1 MIGFIVGLL
10 VVVASIAIIYLI
22 GFISAKYILK
32 EPIKILDGVD
42 IFLNG
47 FLFIG
52 TIGTIILII
61 KLISILGNFIIS

>member
-10 VVVASIAIIYLI
+10 IVVASIAIIYLL